1 MACAASAATV
11 LSRRSALVV
20 TVAIGALLRAV
31 AALDHPSRVSAD
43 QRSYALLALHLSEN
57 ARYGGTGVAGALH
70 WPPGAPA
77 LFALANLFDPARI
90 SLRHPDVPAAYVA
103 QVVVGTA
110 TIVVVA
116 AIADAIAGRL
126 AALLAALLV
135 ALYPPLILSAGELL
149 SEPLGALLLACAVWA
164 VAAGVRERREGL
176 LIAGG
181 VLLGLTILTR
191 ADLLLAPL
199 AAAGVVVA
207 LSRAEG
213 RRAAARRGGIVLAA
227 AALTLAPW
235 TLLAS
240 LHERTFVPVTT
251 GGGSNLFVGT
261 YLPGHGTLFGLKHA
275 LGPATRAARPVLA
288 HVRISHIPEQ
298 DIISYV
304 ARGHYG
310 RREDAFLRGRG
321 LHDLVH
327 YATQRPA
334 AYAGM
339 LVAKVGRLWLNYT
352 RGATLHGSPAPLRA
366 AHILL
371 MVLALAGLA
380 LGIRRRR
387 DAALVLVA
395 ALLGLVT
402 VVNALLVSEARH
414 LLPLLPLLFAAG
426 AAGAVLHRAGR

>member
-1 MACAASAATV
+1 MLAGASGPCSGRCRRAHSGAVQTAGLPSAPREMACAASAATV

-77 LFALANLFDPARI
+77 
-90 SLRHPDVPAAYVA
+90 
-103 QVVVGTA
+103 
-110 TIVVVA
+110 
-116 AIADAIAGRL
+116 
-126 AALLAALLV
+126 
-135 ALYPPLILSAGELL
+135 
-149 SEPLGALLLACAVWA
+149 
-164 VAAGVRERREGL
+164 RREGL

-275 LGPATRAARPVLA
+275 LGPATRAARPALA

-339 LVAKVGRLWLNYT
+339 LVAKVGRRW
-352 RGATLHGSPAPLRA
+352 P
-366 AHILL
+366 
-371 MVLALAGLA
+371 
-380 LGIRRRR
+380 
-387 DAALVLVA
+387 
-395 ALLGLVT
+395 
-402 VVNALLVSEARH
+402 
-414 LLPLLPLLFAAG
+414 
-426 AAGAVLHRAGR
+426 